1 MNRPLLFA
9 VLTSVLAAGCGA
21 GIGTNARADRPQGAS
36 AKAAAQAQREVP
48 QRAKGSTEASGPV
61 ADEAAP
67 ARAPGDYV
75 AYRFSGSFR
84 KTPLLLTQ
92 RVVAREG
99 DVLVVDVTLEDGK
112 ETEALRVRMSDAPS
126 RRGEI
131 LSAAWVDDGAER
143 PATLSVYDAMMAKT
157 ALAADEN
164 EEVLGSEAVNV
175 EVGGASIACQKT
187 SFRVRIGRT
196 KATMRTLQSDDF
208 AWGDVGG
215 EITSEDGRVLYRAE
229 LIDRGHADTYQPAPA
244 AAAGAAPGLAPRPAT
259 VARSADESDGEYD
272 DYED

>member
-9 VLTSVLAAGCGA
+9 ALTSILTAGCGA
-21 GIGTNARADRPQGAS
+21 GIETNARVGRPRD
-36 AKAAAQAQREVP
+36 AAAKVAAEARRDVA
-48 QRAKGSTEASGPV
+48 QRAKGATDEGDPSAE
-61 ADEAAP
+61 EAAA
-67 ARAPGDYV
+67 ARKPGDYV

-99 DVLVVDVTLEDGK
+99 DVLVVDVTLEGDK

-131 LSAAWVDDGAER
+131 LSAAWIDDVAER
-143 PATLSVYDAMMAKT
+143 PATLAAYDAMMAKT

-164 EEVLGSEAVNV
+164 EEVLGTEAVHV
-175 EVGGASIACQKT
+175 EVGGAPIACQKT

-215 EITSEDGRVLYRAE
+215 EITAEDGRVLYRAE
-229 LIDRGHADTYQPAPA
+229 LIDRGHTDAPRA
-244 AAAGAAPGLAPRPAT
+244 AAAIAGASPRPEARPAT
-259 VARSADESDGEYD
+259 VAQSAYEEDED
-272 DYED
+272 

>member
-9 VLTSVLAAGCGA
+9 ALTSLLAAGCGA
-21 GIGTNARADRPQGAS
+21 WIGTNARAGRPQDAA
-36 AKAAAQAQREVP
+36 AKAADQAEREAP
-48 QRAKGSTEASGPV
+48 ERAKGKADASAPAAEEAP
-61 ADEAAP
+61 P

-131 LSAAWVDDGAER
+131 LGAAWIDGGAER
-143 PATLSVYDAMMAKT
+143 PATLAAYDAMMAKT

-164 EEVLGSEAVNV
+164 EEVLGTEAVNV
-175 EVGGASIACQKT
+175 EVGGGAIACQKT

-215 EITSEDGRVLYRAE
+215 EITAEDGRVLYRAE
-229 LIDRGHADTYQPAPA
+229 LVDRGHADARPSAPA
-244 AAAGAAPGLAPRPAT
+244 AAAGAEPGLAPRPAT
-259 VARSADESDGEYD
+259 VARSEDDGEGD

>member
-9 VLTSVLAAGCGA
+9 ALTSILAAGCGA
-21 GIGTNARADRPQGAS
+21 GIGTNARAGRPHGTAVKTAVEARRDVAKGAAGES
-36 AKAAAQAQREVP
+36 APAAEETAAARE
-48 QRAKGSTEASGPV
+48 
-61 ADEAAP
+61 
-67 ARAPGDYV
+67 PGDYV
-75 AYRFSGSFR
+75 AHRFSGSFR

-99 DVLVVDVTLEDGK
+99 DVLVVDVTLEGDR

-131 LSAAWVDDGAER
+131 LGAAWIEGGAER
-143 PATLSVYDAMMAKT
+143 PATLSDYDAMMAKT

-164 EEVLGSEAVNV
+164 EEVLGTEAVNV
-175 EVGGASIACQKT
+175 EVGGAPIACQKT
-187 SFRVRIGRT
+187 SFRVRIGKT

-215 EITSEDGRVLYRAE
+215 EITAEDGRVLYRAE
-229 LIDRGHADTYQPAPA
+229 LVDRGHADAQQRAGAAAAAPA
-244 AAAGAAPGLAPRPAT
+244 ARPEPRPAT
-259 VARSADESDGEYD
+259 VAQSA
-272 DYED
+272 YEDGDD

>member
-9 VLTSVLAAGCGA
+9 AITSIMAAGCGA
-21 GIGTNARADRPQGAS
+21 GLEATARAGHPRPAAS
-36 AKAAAQAQREVP
+36 EAAAEARREVA
-48 QRAKGSTEASGPV
+48 QRAKGD
-61 ADEAAP
+61 ADESSPDAEETAG
-67 ARAPGDYV
+67 ARQPGDYV

-99 DVLVVDVTLEDGK
+99 DVLVVDVTLEGDK

-131 LSAAWVDDGAER
+131 LDAAWIDDDGSER
-143 PATLSVYDAMMAKT
+143 PATLAAYDKMMAKT

-164 EEVLGSEAVNV
+164 EEVLGTEAVNV
-175 EVGGASIACQKT
+175 EVGGAPLACNKT
-187 SFRVRIGRT
+187 SFRVRIGKT

-208 AWGDVGG
+208 VWGDVGG
-215 EITSEDGRVLYRAE
+215 EITAEDGRVLYRAE
-229 LIDRGHADTYQPAPA
+229 LIDRGHTDAPQR
-244 AAAGAAPGLAPRPAT
+244 AAGAWRAAPHPEPRPAT
-259 VARSADESDGEYD
+259 VAQSAYAEEEED
-272 DYED
+272 D

>member
-1 MNRPLLFA
+1 MNRPFLFA
-9 VLTSVLAAGCGA
+9 AVTSLLAAGCGA
-21 GIGTNARADRPQGAS
+21 GLDMNARAGSPQDASVKAATEGRREVAERAEGSTDAGRPSAQGA
-36 AKAAAQAQREVP
+36 AV
-48 QRAKGSTEASGPV
+48 
-61 ADEAAP
+61 

-99 DVLVVDVTLEDGK
+99 DVLVVDMTLADDQ
-112 ETEALRVRMSDAPS
+112 ETESLRVRMSDAPG

-131 LSAAWVDDGAER
+131 LGAAWLDGGAER
-143 PATLSVYDAMMAKT
+143 PATLAAYEAMMEKT
-157 ALAADEN
+157 TLAADEN
-164 EEVLGSEAVNV
+164 EAVLGSEAVSV
-175 EVGGASIACQKT
+175 DVGGAPIACQET

-215 EITSEDGRVLYRAE
+215 EITTEDGRVLYRAE
-229 LIDRGHADTYQPAPA
+229 LVDRGHADAAPRGA
-244 AAAGAAPGLAPRPAT
+244 DATAAGADPHPVPRPAT
-259 VARSADESDGEYD
+259 VARS

>member
-9 VLTSVLAAGCGA
+9 ALTSVLAAGCGA
-21 GIGTNARADRPQGAS
+21 GIETNARSGRPQDGS
-36 AKAAAQAQREVP
+36 AKVAAQARREVP
-48 QRAKGSTEASGPV
+48 QRTKGSLDERGPIADEASG
-61 ADEAAP
+61 
-67 ARAPGDYV
+67 ARKPGDYV

-112 ETEALRVRMSDAPS
+112 KTEALRVRMSDEPS

-131 LSAAWVDDGAER
+131 LGAAWIDDGAER
-143 PATLSVYDAMMAKT
+143 PATLSAYDAMMAKT

-164 EEVLGSEAVNV
+164 EDVLGSEAVNV
-175 EVGGASIACQKT
+175 EVGGSSIPCQRT
-187 SFRVRIGRT
+187 SFRVRIGKT

-215 EITSEDGRVLYRAE
+215 EITAEDGRVLYRAE
-229 LIDRGHADTYQPAPA
+229 LIDRGHADMDER
-244 AAAGAAPGLAPRPAT
+244 AAAGAEPSPAPRPAT
-259 VARSADESDGEYD
+259 VARSADEDEAYD

>member
-9 VLTSVLAAGCGA
+9 ALTSLLAAGCGA
-21 GIGTNARADRPQGAS
+21 GIETNVRSGRLQDAS
-36 AKAAAQAQREVP
+36 AKAAAQARREVP
-48 QRAKGSTEASGPV
+48 QRGEASTDERGPI
-61 ADEAAP
+61 AEDAAS
-67 ARAPGDYV
+67 ARKPGDYV

-112 ETEALRVRMSDAPS
+112 QTEALRVRMSDEPS
-126 RRGEI
+126 RRGEV
-131 LSAAWVDDGAER
+131 LSAAWIDGGAER
-143 PATLSVYDAMMAKT
+143 PATLSTYDAMMAKT

-164 EEVLGSEAVNV
+164 EDVLGSEAVNV
-175 EVGGASIACQKT
+175 EVGGASIPCQQT
-187 SFRVRIGRT
+187 SFRVRIGKA

-215 EITSEDGRVLYRAE
+215 EITAEDGRVLYRAE
-229 LIDRGHADTYQPAPA
+229 LIDRGHADTHERA
-244 AAAGAAPGLAPRPAT
+244 AASAEPSRALRPAT
-259 VARSADESDGEYD
+259 VARSADEEDEAGDDYD
-272 DYED
+272 D

>member
-9 VLTSVLAAGCGA
+9 ALTSLLAAGCGA
-21 GIGTNARADRPQGAS
+21 GLGTNARAGRPQDAA
-36 AKAAAQAQREVP
+36 AKTAAQAQREAP
-48 QRAKGSTEASGPV
+48 ERAKGGADASAPV
-61 ADEAAP
+61 AEEAAP

-92 RVVAREG
+92 RIVAREG
-99 DVLVVDVTLEDGK
+99 DVLVVDVTLEEGK

-131 LSAAWVDDGAER
+131 LSAAWIDDGAER
-143 PATLSVYDAMMAKT
+143 PATLSAYDAMMAKT
-157 ALAADEN
+157 SLAADEN
-164 EEVLGSEAVNV
+164 EEVLGTETVNV

-187 SFRVRIGRT
+187 SFRVRIGKT

-215 EITSEDGRVLYRAE
+215 EITAEDGRVLYRAE
-229 LIDRGHADTYQPAPA
+229 LIDRGHARPSASA
-244 AAAGAAPGLAPRPAT
+244 VAAPGLAPRPAT
-259 VARSADESDGEYD
+259 VARSEGESDEVD

>member
-21 GIGTNARADRPQGAS
+21 GIGTNARADRPQDAS
-36 AKAAAQAQREVP
+36 ARATAQAQREVP
-48 QRAKGSTEASGPV
+48 RRAKGSTEASGPV
-61 ADEAAP
+61 ADEAVR

-143 PATLSVYDAMMAKT
+143 PATLAAYDAMMAKT

-229 LIDRGHADTYQPAPA
+229 LIDRGQADTHRP
-244 AAAGAAPGLAPRPAT
+244 AAAGAEPGLAPRPAT

-272 DYED
+272 DYAD